1 MTQKPPFT
9 LPRRDAE
16 AAVAVVAGLFARR
29 WNGARA

>member
-1 MTQKPPFT
+1 MTQTPPCS

-16 AAVAVVAGLFARR
+16 AAVAVVAGVFARC